1 MLTPTQTDAALNVKQ
16 IENTRRVEIA
26 TMKIRARD
34 ITYLAYSVE
43 KIDACHSAAGGGLS
57 QSVCGGGLV
66 VASETPPAV
75 TSMVEISSFPRGSAD
90 VGHGDWAALAHS
102 TVLIHL
108 TSLRTLL

>member
-1 MLTPTQTDAALNVKQ
+1 MDTECFSMNINGLFAVFCVAA
-16 IENTRRVEIA
+16 
-26 TMKIRARD
+26 RA
-34 ITYLAYSVE
+34 S
-43 KIDACHSAAGGGLS
+43 K
-57 QSVCGGGLV
+57 SVCGGGLV

-102 TVLIHL
+102 TVIHL